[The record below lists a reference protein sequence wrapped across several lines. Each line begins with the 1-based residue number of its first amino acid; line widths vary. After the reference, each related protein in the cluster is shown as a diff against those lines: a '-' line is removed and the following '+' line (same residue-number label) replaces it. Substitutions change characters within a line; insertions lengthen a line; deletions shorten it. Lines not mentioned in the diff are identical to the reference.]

1 MTKRPLTSLQ
11 NPLVKHLVKVR
22 KDRKYREA
30 CRSVLIEGR
39 KAVDELLPLVRLKN
53 LLADDLTLLPKAS
66 SMENCFLV
74 SSAILEKIAGA
85 RSPEGIVA
93 EVALPEES
101 TLEGFKKVVACD
113 GISDPGNLGTIIR
126 TALALGWEGVF
137 LLDNCCDPFND
148 KALRAAKGAT
158 FRLPYRTGSVA
169 ELSTLIAN
177 NGWQVLAAD
186 IEGEDVAHLKP
197 GPAVL
202 LALGS
207 EAHGLSPEMKRIS
220 RSLTIPMP
228 GEMESLNVAVAGAI
242 LMYLLNQGR
251 PR

>member
-93 EVALPEES
+93 EVALP
-101 TLEGFKKVVACD
+101 
-113 GISDPGNLGTIIR
+113 
-126 TALALGWEGVF
+126 
-137 LLDNCCDPFND
+137 
-148 KALRAAKGAT
+148 
-158 FRLPYRTGSVA
+158 
-169 ELSTLIAN
+169 
-177 NGWQVLAAD
+177 
-186 IEGEDVAHLKP
+186 
-197 GPAVL
+197 
-202 LALGS
+202 
-207 EAHGLSPEMKRIS
+207 
-220 RSLTIPMP
+220 
-228 GEMESLNVAVAGAI
+228 
-242 LMYLLNQGR
+242 
-251 PR
+251 